1 MLRFLLRP
9 LTPKR
14 RLILFIVSLHAIV
27 LFVCGSLHY
36 WNYAQAMSRPML
48 NYILVITA
56 FVGLVGV
63 GITLLIFGK
72 YENSCGSC
80 RELSATKAHLEDEV
94 ARRTE
99 SLTRHRDALVFGL
112 AELAHSRDDD
122 TGAHLVRI
130 RRYVEILAERLGF
143 SGEEAV
149 RMGRQSSLHDIGK
162 VGIPDSVLLKPG
174 RLTDDEREIIQRHA
188 LIGGN
193 CLLAVRERLGEAD
206 DFLEGACQ
214 IALAHHEWW
223 NGAGYP
229 HGLAGEAIPMIARI
243 AAVADV
249 YDALTSDRPYKKAFD
264 HEKSRAIMLDSDG
277 TQFDPVVVQAFL
289 QCEERFQEI
298 ARNYGDAVSDDGC
311 SALRE
316 MATAVIA

>member
-1 MLRFLLRP
+1 MKNRDAAMLKSLLRP
-9 LTPKR
+9 LEPRR
-14 RLILFIVSLHAIV
+14 RLV
-27 LFVCGSLHY
+27 LFVVALQAIVSVCWAAHCQSY
-36 WNYAQAMSRPML
+36 WQLAAAA
-48 NYILVITA
+48 I
-56 FVGLVGV
+56 
-63 GITLLIFGK
+63 ITLVLFNG
-72 YENSCGSC
+72 YGVRLTLAN
-80 RELSATKAHLEDEV
+80 RELSGANARLEDEV

-214 IALAHHEWW
+214 IAISHHEWW
-223 NGAGYP
+223 DGTGYP
-229 HGLAGEAIPMIARI
+229 HGLAGEEIPMIARI